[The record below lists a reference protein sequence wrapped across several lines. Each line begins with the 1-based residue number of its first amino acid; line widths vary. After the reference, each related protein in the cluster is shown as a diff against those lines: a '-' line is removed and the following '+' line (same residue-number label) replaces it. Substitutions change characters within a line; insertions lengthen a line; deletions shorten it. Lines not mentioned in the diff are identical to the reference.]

1 MNNKFMKYII
11 KHKISVA
18 IIFAINIYV
27 AVFISLIFLENHGI
41 QKINE
46 VELVVQEEKN
56 EKSAGNQIR
65 IKSIQDISD
74 NIIDLKQL
82 SKDSGWSYED
92 DMLVYSGD
100 GSEPKNLT
108 VPLKKAVLG
117 LNISL
122 VQQEGSGI
130 IDVYTNGELYRSVDT
145 YSKEWSEKQISI
157 NGVRIEGYSQKC
169 IMSYIVGFIVVA
181 VIINYL
187 FFKIRTE

>member
-46 VELVVQEEKN
+46 LELVVQEEKN